1 MNVPLRPRRTTLSSR
16 SNSYKDMGD
25 LLVSR
30 RQPSILVV
38 DDNLLNAEL
47 LRELLTGRG
56 YQVMTAH
63 TAADAEVEIF
73 REPPDIILLD
83 VVMPGKSGY

>member
-1 MNVPLRPRRTTLSSR
+1 MNGSHRQRRATFSSR

-30 RQPSILVV
+30 RKPSILVV

-56 YQVMTAH
+56 YQVTAVQ
-63 TAADAEVEIF
+63 TAADAEEVKSVAS
-73 REPPDIILLD
+73 LL
-83 VVMPGKSGY
+83 MSSCST